1 MQRLLRAIAALAL
14 CVGLTIP
21 ALADSTVH
29 GLSTNSTSPL
39 PASSCFY
46 VDQGSTTDTKLCSGY
61 ATAIGALAAAN
72 NLSDLTNVATA
83 QTNLGLGPLTA
94 TDGTHSVAST
104 TTLSLG
110 NGFGVSGTSP
120 TANVAMVAPD
130 RTLTASG
137 GSVAA
142 GDMAGQVN
150 LNGSSLSFNVSAIG
164 AGVWNTGAS
173 AILNDLNSTSVA
185 LTNTATVNGCG
196 TTLYSGGFFSYTSNG
211 TSLDCF
217 GFPGFGWMAANAITV
232 STVTGKSRVVT
243 TGTTDT
249 LLSSDCGEEVIYNLA
264 AFTVTVPSAIVPA
277 SGSVCTIRIRTATA
291 NKVTISGSGVTV
303 TSADSYTGTQA
314 IAGSGISLDLT
325 TVGATA
331 TAYLDGHGS

>member
-1 MQRLLRAIAALAL
+1 MSKLALWGFFALLVPSVALAQGAPFGPSGGGGGAVASVTGGGNVT
-14 CVGLTIP
+14 C
-21 ALADSTVH
+21 
-29 GLSTNSTSPL
+29 SPTTG
-39 PASSCFY
+39 AVVCT
-46 VDQGSTTDTKLCSGY
+46 GSAG
-61 ATAIGALAAAN
+61 GAL
-72 NLSDLTNVATA
+72 TT
-83 QTNLGLGPLTA
+83 
-94 TDGTHSVAST
+94 TDGTHSISNT
-104 TTLSLG
+104 GTLSLG
-110 NGFGVSGTSP
+110 NGFVVGGTSP
-120 TANVAMVAPD
+120 TATVAMAAPD
-130 RTLTASG
+130 RTQTASG
-137 GSVAA
+137 GAVGA

-150 LNGSSLSFNVSAIG
+150 LNGSSLAFNVPAIG
-164 AGVWNTGAS
+164 AGVFNTGAS
-173 AILNDLNSTSVA
+173 AVLNDLNATSVA

-232 STVTGKSRVVT
+232 STVTGQSRVVT

-249 LLSSDCGEEVIYNLA
+249 LLSSDCGKEVLYNLA

-277 SGSVCTIRIRTATA
+277 SGSICTIRIRTATA